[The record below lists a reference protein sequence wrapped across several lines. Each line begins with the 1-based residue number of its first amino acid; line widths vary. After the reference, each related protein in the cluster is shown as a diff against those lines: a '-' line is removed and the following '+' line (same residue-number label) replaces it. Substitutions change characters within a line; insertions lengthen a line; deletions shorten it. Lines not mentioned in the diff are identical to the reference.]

1 MSVQALVTGPHPYP
15 WPLTQLADQ
24 VDSTVVAAVRRVQVH
39 QELGI
44 QPCHLTLQH
53 IGYALP
59 LILLKPALP
68 GAHHW
73 GPGRNDLSDYADV
86 TQPLGC
92 CSLLGLT

>member
-1 MSVQALVTGPHPYP
+1 MDGKPPHPRP

-44 QPCHLTLQH
+44 QPCHFTLQH

-68 GAHHW
+68 GTHHW
-73 GPGRNDLSDYADV
+73 RPGGSDPSDYADV

-92 CSLLGLT
+92 YLSLGST